1 VKRPTRIPNLAVLVA
16 EFHQTLADGMLAAA
30 IDEAERGGARV
41 TRTFRVPGA
50 YETPLIA
57 DRVLALRDIDALV
70 VLGYIERGETLHGEV
85 MGHVVHAALL
95 DASIRHGKPV
105 GLGVLGPGA
114 TRKQAEVR
122 KDPSARAAVRAV
134 LRSGAVLSELL
145 GGAEPPPASK
155 SGASSARGGSASGSR
170 SAKAGR
176 GAGRGGSKSKT
187 H

>member
-16 EFHQTLADGMLAAA
+16 EFHQTLANGMLAAA
-30 IDEAERGGARV
+30 IDEAELGGARV
-41 TRTFRVPGA
+41 TRTYRVPGA
-50 YETPLIA
+50 YETPLVA
-57 DRVLALRDIDALV
+57 DRVLALRDVDGLI

-85 MGHVVHAALL
+85 MGHVVHAALVE
-95 DASIRHGKPV
+95 ASLRRGKPV
-105 GLGVLGPGA
+105 GLGLIGPGA

-134 LRSGAVLSELL
+134 LQSLAVLSELL
-145 GGAEPPPASK
+145 GGAQAPPS
-155 SGASSARGGSASGSR
+155 SRGGASSARGGSAGGSG

-176 GAGRGGSKSKT
+176 AAGRSSTKPRT

>member
-1 VKRPTRIPNLAVLVA
+1 VKRPTRTPNLAVLVA
-16 EFHQTLADGMLAAA
+16 EYHQTLANGMLAAA
-30 IDEAERGGARV
+30 VDEAELGGARV

-57 DRVLALRDIDALV
+57 DRVLALPEVDALI

-85 MGHVVHAALL
+85 MGHVVHAALV
-95 DASIRHGKPV
+95 DASLRRGKPV
-105 GLGVLGPGA
+105 GLGLIGPGA

-134 LRSGAVLSELL
+134 LRSLGVLSELL
-145 GGAEPPPASK
+145 GGASAPPS
-155 SGASSARGGSASGSR
+155 SRGGASSARGGSASGAR
-170 SAKAGR
+170 PAKAGR
-176 GAGRGGSKSKT
+176 RAGRSGVKTKT